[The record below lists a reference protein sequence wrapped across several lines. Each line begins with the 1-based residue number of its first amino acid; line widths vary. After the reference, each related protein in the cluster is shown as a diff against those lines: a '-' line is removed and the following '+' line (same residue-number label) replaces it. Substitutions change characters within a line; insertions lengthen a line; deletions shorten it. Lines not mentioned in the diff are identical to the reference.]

1 MGGRHWHTPPY
12 QAGEGETMLRASWE
26 NVLEGVVP
34 KRLDSVDEMG
44 IRHVPVRSD
53 GRAGE

>member
-1 MGGRHWHTPPY
+1 
-12 QAGEGETMLRASWE
+12 MLRASWE